1 MGKLGSFSNY
11 LGRQRV
17 SGHTNLRQKELRHYS
32 KNKSAVVELV
42 ETDKVKKRK
51 KTIPAV
57 HCVHCVQEKNE
68 ANNDNV
74 KVLLLR
80 FCTVNRRAGFCFD
93 NL

>member
-42 ETDKVKKRK
+42 ETDKLKK
-51 KTIPAV
+51 KTDEISKIF
-57 HCVHCVQEKNE
+57 E
-68 ANNDNV
+68 
-74 KVLLLR
+74 LLLY
-80 FCTVNRRAGFCFD
+80 VNSYSGRTKEVNGPPV
-93 NL
+93 